1 MIDRLAIR
9 SLLLCAVL
17 LACKPPVRVTP
28 ANPEASAEEIAGTG
42 ASVMLA
48 AGDIASCTSDGD
60 EATAVLVDSIL
71 RADSVAGVNDVVV
84 TMGDNA
90 YPDGSASNFAICFAE
105 SWGDSTKR
113 ILAKIRPS
121 VGNHEH
127 RSLRAAPYYQYFGDK
142 AGDPT
147 KGYYSFDHGEWRVLA
162 LNSEIIVNPSFSSA
176 ERLAQETWLRAE
188 LEANKKPCMLAYFH
202 HPLFSSGHH
211 GNDNRL
217 RPIWDILA
225 AGGVSVV
232 LVGHDHHYER
242 FQPSTSTGAVDS
254 VNGMVSFLVGTGGG
268 ELRGMRRVISNSAS
282 RVEGYFGVLKLSL
295 GSGEWRSVF
304 LDTSGRIWDPS
315 GGRCRGAPVA
325 PDSAASRPDSAR
337 PPSGTRPPP
346 DTSAARPDSTR
357 PPAGTRPP
365 PDTTAARTGS
375 GTGAGTATGT

>member
-1 MIDRLAIR
+1 MR
-9 SLLLCAVL
+9 SLMLCAAL

-42 ASVMLA
+42 ASVMIA

-60 EATAVLVDSIL
+60 EATAVVVDSIL
-71 RADSVAGVNDVVV
+71 RADSVANVNDVVV

-113 ILAKIRPS
+113 ILRKIRPS

-127 RSLRAAPYYQYFGDK
+127 RSLRAAPYYTYFGEK

-147 KGYYSFDHGEWRVLA
+147 KGYYSYDHGEWRVFA
-162 LNSEIIVNPSFSSA
+162 LNSEIIVNPIFSAA

-188 LEANKKPCMLAYFH
+188 LEANKKPCMVAYFH

-217 RPIWDILA
+217 RPIWDILT
-225 AGGVSVV
+225 AGNVSLV

-242 FQPSTSTGAVDS
+242 FRPSTSLGAIDS
-254 VNGMVSFLVGTGGG
+254 INGMVSILVGTGGG
-268 ELRGMRRVISNSAS
+268 ELRGMRRVTTNSAA

-295 GSGEWRSVF
+295 GNGEWRSAF

-315 GGRCRGAPVA
+315 GGRCRGAPPA
-325 PDSAASRPDSAR
+325 SPDSAAARPDSAR
-337 PPSGTRPPP
+337 PPS
-346 DTSAARPDSTR
+346 
-357 PPAGTRPP
+357 GTRPP

-375 GTGAGTATGT
+375 GTGTGTGT